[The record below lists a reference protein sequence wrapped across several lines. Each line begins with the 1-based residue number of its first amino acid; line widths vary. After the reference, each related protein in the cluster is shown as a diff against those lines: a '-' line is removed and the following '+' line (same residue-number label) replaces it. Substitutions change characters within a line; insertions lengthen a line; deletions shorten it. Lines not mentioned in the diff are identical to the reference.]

1 MSADSP
7 WWSPATRRGGL
18 GARLARRIVLL
29 ASCLAAAFVTDL
41 SAQQDVRLVS
51 AARAQDAARMRELLG
66 AGVDVNAARADGVT
80 ALLWAAHWDHLEAA
94 DLLLAAGAD
103 PNAAEDQ
110 GVTPLARAAEN
121 ASVAMAAKLL
131 AAGADPNRA
140 QTNGLTPLITAA
152 GAGGAPVVAALLSAG
167 AEVDSRTGETGQTAL
182 MWATAN
188 AHHDVMR
195 MLLAAGAEAQAQSA
209 LGFTPLLFA
218 TRNDDVEAAR
228 ILLAAGAD
236 VNHPGSDGT
245 FPVALAVVSGHGGFV
260 RFLLA
265 QGADP
270 NGAMHGASALHAAAG
285 NVDVWIRD
293 WLRTRYVGVG
303 LAGRKTRGL
312 PAGERLGVVEALL
325 EAGADPN
332 ARIDVFTTME
342 AWVSGKNGARDPQA
356 IGTGNLRGATPL
368 WVAAFR
374 ANREELMY
382 INNGRLP
389 PPEEA
394 LQSEPE
400 EARIVRALLAAGA
413 DPALATADGTTPLM
427 VAAGLGHST
436 FLKAPQSPPSQ
447 SAEAAVRMLV
457 EAGADVNRA
466 NEAGFTALH
475 GAAFR
480 GLTEV
485 AEYLVAQGADIDA
498 QDFRQRTPYSIAQG
512 AAQGFYVQEWPGL
525 AARLLDLGADPA
537 LGPGGRAFERELG
550 RRLAEDSGAP

>member
-1 MSADSP
+1 MHARARTFLFP
-7 WWSPATRRGGL
+7 LTAVAACRARRG
-18 GARLARRIVLL
+18 ALAAV
-29 ASCLAAAFVTDL
+29 CLAALFAADGL
-41 SAQQDVRLVS
+41 AQQDVRLVT
-51 AARAQDAARMRELLG
+51 AAGEQRADRVRQLLD
-66 AGVDVNAARADGVT
+66 AGVDPDAARADGVT
-80 ALLWAAHWDHLEAA
+80 ALLWAAHWDDLSTAG
-94 DLLLAAGAD
+94 LLLAAGAD
-103 PNAAEDQ
+103 PDAADDQ

-121 ASVAMAAKLL
+121 ASAAMVSKLL
-131 AAGADPNRA
+131 AAGADANRA
-140 QTNGLTPLITAA
+140 QANGMTPLITAA
-152 GAGGAPVVAALLSAG
+152 GTGSAAVVAKMLAAG
-167 AEVDSRTGETGQTAL
+167 AGVNARTVETGQTAL

-188 AHHDVMR
+188 AHHGVMR
-195 MLLAAGAEAQAQSA
+195 MLLDAGADVQASSE

-218 TRNDDVEAAR
+218 TRNNDFEAAR
-228 ILLAAGAD
+228 ILIAAGAN

-245 FPVALAVVSGHGGFV
+245 WPVALAVVSGHGDFV

-270 NGAMHGASALHAAAG
+270 NGTMHGASALHAAAG

-303 LAGRKTRGL
+303 LAGRKTLGL
-312 PAGERLGVVEALL
+312 PKDERLGIVTALL
-325 EAGADPN
+325 DAGASPN

-342 AWVSGKNGARDPQA
+342 AWVSGRNGARDAQA

-374 ANREELMY
+374 ANREDLMY
-382 INNGRLP
+382 INNGRLAA
-389 PPEEA
+389 PEVA
-394 LQSEPE
+394 LRSEPE
-400 EARIVRALLAAGA
+400 EARIVRALLDAGA

-436 FLKAPQSPPSQ
+436 FVKAPQSLPSQ
-447 SAEAAVRMLV
+447 SAEAAVQMLV

-466 NEAGFTALH
+466 NEADFTALH

-485 AEYLVAQGADIDA
+485 VEYLVAQGADIDA
-498 QDFRQRTPYSIAQG
+498 QDFRQRTAYSIARG

-525 AARLLDLGADPA
+525 AARLLELGADPA
-537 LGPGGRAFERELG
+537 LGPGGREFERELG
-550 RRLAEDSGAP
+550 RRVTGSADSP